1 MPLLCPRRSSDK
13 NTIYL
18 RVNSDSKV
26 ESCTTG
32 IERSVD
38 TKKDGM

>member
-26 ESCTTG
+26 ESCIAG

-38 TKKDGM
+38 TEKDGM